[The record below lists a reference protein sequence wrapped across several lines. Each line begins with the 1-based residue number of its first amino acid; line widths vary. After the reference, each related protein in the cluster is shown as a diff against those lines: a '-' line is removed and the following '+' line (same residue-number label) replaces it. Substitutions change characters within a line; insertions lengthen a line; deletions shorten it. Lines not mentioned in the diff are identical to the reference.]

1 MSEFLTLL
9 LSGVLGFEI
18 VLLAIVLS
26 NWRTLRRL
34 KGDCR
39 LDSPPRVSILIPARD
54 EANNIDMCVRSL
66 LAQQYADFEVL
77 ALDDHS
83 TDNTWQ
89 ILTRLAAA
97 DARLHLIKGQPLPD
111 DWLGKHWACHQLA
124 QRASGELLLF
134 TDADTRHHP
143 DALAHAVAALRSDQ
157 ADLLTVLPHQEVVS
171 WGERLV
177 VPIIPWSIGTCVPLA
192 AAYRLAWPAL
202 VVGIGQF
209 MLFQRQAYEAIGG
222 YAAIKAHVAD
232 DIALARRI
240 TAGGLRWRLAD
251 GSKHVVCRMYRNFAQ
266 AREGLSK
273 NLFGAFN
280 YHALFFIFVWVWL
293 ALVFAGPPLL
303 LILSLVGLPIP
314 SAATT
319 LAGLAISLA
328 LLSWSIVYWR
338 FRLPRY
344 LILLYPLTIAIGV
357 YLAARSLVLSLT
369 GQAMWKGRRVVKP
382 RMS

>member
-1 MSEFLTLL
+1 MSEFLTQL
-9 LSGVLGFEI
+9 LSGVLTFEM

-34 KGDCR
+34 KDDCR

-66 LAQQYADFEVL
+66 LAQQYPDFEVL

-97 DARLHLIKGQPLPD
+97 DARLHVIKGRPLPD
-111 DWLGKHWACHQLA
+111 GWLGKHWACHQLA

-134 TDADTRHHP
+134 TDADTRHHRQP
-143 DALAHAVAALRSDQ
+143 LAHAVAALRSDQ

-209 MLFQRQAYEAIGG
+209 MLFQRQAYDAIGG

-232 DIALARRI
+232 DMALARRI
-240 TAGGLRWRLAD
+240 TARGLRWRLAD

-280 YHALFFIFVWVWL
+280 YHAPLFIFVWVWL

-314 SAATT
+314 SAAAT

-357 YLAARSLVLSLT
+357 YVAARSLVLSLT